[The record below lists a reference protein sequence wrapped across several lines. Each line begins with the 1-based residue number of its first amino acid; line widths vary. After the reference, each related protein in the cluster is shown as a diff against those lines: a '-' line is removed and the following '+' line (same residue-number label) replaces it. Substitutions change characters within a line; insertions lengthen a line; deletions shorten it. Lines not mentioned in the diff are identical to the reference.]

1 MGHPPLEN
9 LLPKAA
15 GSVYK
20 LSRLAAKRSSD
31 LAAGRR
37 SLVETTPKT
46 KTATIAL
53 EEIQAGMV
61 VLKVPANQFKPE
73 PQEPKGETAPEAV

>member
-9 LLPKAA
+9 LLPKTAW
-15 GSVYK
+15 SVYK
-20 LSRLAAKRSSD
+20 LSRLAAKRASD

-37 SLVETTPKT
+37 PLVETTPKT

-61 VLKVPANQFKPE
+61 VLSDVADKFKPE
-73 PQEPKGETAPEAV
+73 PQEQKAETAPEAV